1 MLQRF
6 TGRVALVTAAGSG
19 IGAAAAARLLAEGA
33 AVCLA
38 DIDPAKL
45 AAQTATLG
53 APERVMTQR
62 ADVTQEAEVEA
73 LVAACVARFGGL
85 DVLVNN
91 AGAGSFGRIGEITP
105 EDWRRVH
112 ALCLDSVFWGCRAAL
127 PHLKVRRGA
136 IVNTASISG
145 LRADYGFAAYNSA
158 KGAVVN
164 LTRNLAIDHARDGVR
179 ANAVCPGLTATPLT
193 EKFTGRQDIMAEYDR
208 RIPMRRPGLPQEMAA
223 AIAFLAS
230 EDASYVT
237 GHCLVVDGGL
247 TAATGQPNFLDL
259 L

>member
-1 MLQRF
+1 MNRF
-6 TGRVALVTAAGSG
+6 TGKVALVTGAGSG
-19 IGAAAAARLLAEGA
+19 IGAATAQRLLGEGA

-38 DIDPAKL
+38 DISAEAL
-45 AAQTATLG
+45 AAQAAALG
-53 APERVMTQR
+53 APERVMTHL
-62 ADVTQEAEVEA
+62 ADVTDEAAVNA
-73 LVAACVARFGGL
+73 LVAATVGRFGGL

-91 AGAGSFGRIGEITP
+91 AGAGSFGRIKEVTP
-105 EDWRRVH
+105 ENWRRVH

-127 PHLKVRRGA
+127 PHLKARRGA

-145 LRADYGFAAYNSA
+145 LYADYGFAAYNSA

-208 RIPMRRPGLPQEMAA
+208 RIPLRRPGLPAEMAA

-230 EDASYVT
+230 DDASYVT

>member
-1 MLQRF
+1 MNRF
-6 TGRVALVTAAGSG
+6 AGKVALVTGAGSG
-19 IGAAAAARLLAEGA
+19 IGAATAARLLAEGA

-38 DIDPAKL
+38 DIDAAKL
-45 AAQTATLG
+45 AAQAEALG
-53 APERVMTQR
+53 AAERVMTLE
-62 ADVTQEAEVEA
+62 ADVTVEAAVNA

-91 AGAGSFGRIGEITP
+91 AGAGGFGRIEEVTP
-105 EDWRRVH
+105 ETWRRVH

-127 PHLKVRRGA
+127 PHLKARRGA

-145 LRADYGFAAYNSA
+145 LFADYGFAAYNSA

-193 EKFTGRQDIMAEYDR
+193 LKFTGRQDIMAEYDR
-208 RIPMRRPGLPQEMAA
+208 RIPLRRPGLPQEMAA

-230 EDASYVT
+230 DDASYVT

>member
-1 MLQRF
+1 MNRF
-6 TGRVALVTAAGSG
+6 SGRIALVTAAGSG
-19 IGAAAAARLLAEGA
+19 IGAATAARLLAEGA

-38 DIDPAKL
+38 DIDAAAL
-45 AAQTATLG
+45 ARQAAALG
-53 APERVMTQR
+53 APDRLLTHH
-62 ADVTQEAEVEA
+62 ADVTVEA
-73 LVAACVARFGGL
+73 QVNALVTACVARFGRL

-91 AGAGSFGRIGEITP
+91 AGAGSFGRIEAVTP
-105 EDWRRVH
+105 ENWRRVH

-127 PHLKVRRGA
+127 PHLKARGGA

-145 LRADYGFAAYNSA
+145 LFADYGFAAYASA

-164 LTRNLAIDHARDGVR
+164 LTRNLALDHARDGVR
-179 ANAVCPGLTATPLT
+179 ANAVCPGLTATPLS

-208 RIPMRRPGLPQEMAA
+208 RIPLRRPGTPAEMAA
-223 AIAFLAS
+223 AIAFLTS
-230 EDASYVT
+230 DDASYVT

>member
-1 MLQRF
+1 MNRF
-6 TGRVALVTAAGSG
+6 TAKVALVTGAGSG
-19 IGAAAAARLLAEGA
+19 IGAATAARLLAEGA

-38 DIDPAKL
+38 DISAEAL
-45 AAQTATLG
+45 AAQATALAT
-53 APERVMTQR
+53 PERVMTHL
-62 ADVTQEAEVEA
+62 ADVTDEAQVNA
-73 LVAACVARFGGL
+73 LVAAVVARFGGL

-91 AGAGSFGRIGEITP
+91 AGAGSFGRIEEVTP
-105 EDWRRVH
+105 ENWRRVH

-127 PHLKVRRGA
+127 PHLKARRGA

-208 RIPMRRPGLPQEMAA
+208 RIPLRRPGLPAEMAA

-230 EDASYVT
+230 DDASYVT